1 MSKKYIWHADE
12 VAAFGGP
19 NYESR
24 LLLDSKMAGEP
35 CINVNHGT
43 IPPGKNTACIDDNGR
58 AFGLAH
64 EKAEIYIG
72 MSGEGDVFLDGEK
85 VVMRQGSLLYMPAGA
100 EHFIVN
106 RSTTEAFT
114 ILTLWPDEK
123 DNEAWFGRKNAWGE
137 DYYRRRSDGTLNE
150 E

>member
-12 VAAFGGP
+12 VAGFGDP
-19 NYESR
+19 NYVSR

-58 AFGLAH
+58 AYGLAH

-72 MSGEGDVFLDGEK
+72 MSGEGDVYLDGEK
-85 VVMRQGSLLYMPAGA
+85 VVMRHGSVLYIPAGTQHYINNCSA
-100 EHFIVN
+100 
-106 RSTTEAFT
+106 TEAFT

-123 DNEAWFGRKNAWGE
+123 DNEAWFERKNAWGE
-137 DYYRRRSDGTLNE
+137 DYYRRRADGTLGE